1 MANVLNPEPESIT
14 LNTTLE
20 PTTLEPATELEQPPF
35 ESTSNPETAEVVEVP
50 ALDADAPTEPVAKAV
65 PVEAAPAE
73 EIAPEI
79 VAQAEPVVEA
89 KAEPVVAAA
98 AEPVVEA
105 KAEPVVAAKAEPVV
119 EAKAEPVVEAK
130 AEPVV
135 AAVAE
140 TAAEIQAA
148 PEAAPPA
155 TAAAPVA
162 RAKAPEHGLESMDD
176 FSAALAAFEREQAAE
191 AAAVEAYGDKI
202 VSGTVIK
209 QTEKHLVVDVGL
221 KSEGLV
227 PLEQVLDHSGAVRFN
242 PGDVIDVVIER
253 EEPEGGYLVSFE
265 RAQRLRIW
273 DTIEKAANDKTPM
286 TGTVIS
292 RVKGGLTVDIGLKA
306 FLPGSQ
312 LEIRPVRNLDGYL
325 GQQIEVR
332 VIKLNKKRGNV
343 VVSRKEIL
351 EEEQN
356 AKRSTTLEH
365 LGEGAILTGTVKN
378 LTDYGAFVDLG
389 GIDGLLHITDMS
401 WGRLTHPRDLVN
413 VGDEI
418 QVKVLKFDKDK
429 QRVSLGFKQLT
440 PDPWLDASERYPVGA
455 HVKGRVLSVTDY
467 GAFVE
472 LEQGIEGLVHLSEMT
487 WSKRLKHPSKLVKP
501 GDEVE
506 TVVLSVNP
514 ADRRIS
520 LGMKQLLEN
529 PWENLTEKYPTGAVV
544 EGRVRNLTDFGAFI
558 EIEDGIDGLVHVS
571 NLSWTKRVK
580 HPSEIVKKGEKV
592 KAVVLGVE
600 PAEPA
605 SLAGHQ
611 AVAAR
616 RLGELLRL
624 ASGGRRGPRQGAAD
638 GAIWSLRRDRGGCR
652 GSLPHLR
659 GRRRRRIEAG
669 DGPGA
674 RLQDHQDQRRGE
686 EGGLEPAR
694 HRPGGQPHTGRAL
707 QGGYSQASGLQL
719 HHHARRPDQL
729 AQGRA
734 LSRFPFRHQCT
745 TAALRGGRCCL
756 DFVFHSFS
764 LCPASTL
771 ASATPGVSF
780 QVKESS
786 TMPRNVDARIPYSA
800 EFQP

>member
-1 MANVLNPEPESIT
+1 MPNVLNPEPESIT
-14 LNTTLE
+14 LNTELETPTLD
-20 PTTLEPATELEQPPF
+20 PATELDAPSS
-35 ESTSNPETAEVVEVP
+35 ESTSNPETAEAHTAVEP
-50 ALDADAPTEPVAKAV
+50 HALDADASTEPVAQAV
-65 PVEAAPAE
+65 PAQQEHTELIEPVTHVASAPAE
-73 EIAPEI
+73 HSADS
-79 VAQAEPVVEA
+79 A
-89 KAEPVVAAA
+89 
-98 AEPVVEA
+98 
-105 KAEPVVAAKAEPVV
+105 
-119 EAKAEPVVEAK
+119 
-130 AEPVV
+130 
-135 AAVAE
+135 
-140 TAAEIQAA
+140 
-148 PEAAPPA
+148 
-155 TAAAPVA
+155 
-162 RAKAPEHGLESMDD
+162 DD
-176 FSAALAAFEREQAAE
+176 FSAALEAFEREQAAE
-191 AAAVEAYGDKI
+191 AAAVEAYGDKV
-202 VSGTVIK
+202 VSGTVLK

-227 PLEQVLDHSGAVRFN
+227 PIEQVLDHTGAVKFQ
-242 PGDVIDVVIER
+242 PGEVIDVVIER
-253 EEPEGGYLVSFE
+253 EEPEGGYLVSYE
-265 RAQRLRIW
+265 KAQRLRVW
-273 DTIEKAANDKTPM
+273 DTIEKHANDKTPII
-286 TGTVIS
+286 GTVVS

-455 HVKGRVLSVTDY
+455 HVHGRVLSVTDY

-501 GDEVE
+501 GDEVD

-520 LGMKQLLEN
+520 LGMKQLMEN
-529 PWENLTEKYPTGAVV
+529 PWENLTERYPAGTVV

-580 HPSEIVKKGEKV
+580 HPSEVVKKGEKV

-600 PAEPA
+600 P
-605 SLAGHQ
+605 Q
-611 AVAAR
+611 NR
-616 RLGELLRL
+616 RLSLGIKQLQPDVWESFFATHRVGDVVHGKVLRTAQFGAFVEIAEGVEGLCHISEASEVPGEPSKLEAGQEHDFKIIKINVEEKKVGL
-624 ASGGRRGPRQGAAD
+624 
-638 GAIWSLRRDRGGCR
+638 SLRAVSGHEASRSEVQDYKAEARGGSHKQPVSS
-652 GSLPHLR
+652 GTTTL
-659 GRRRRRIEAG
+659 G
-669 DGPGA
+669 DLINW
-674 RLQDHQDQRRGE
+674 RKNER
-686 EGGLEPAR
+686 
-694 HRPGGQPHTGRAL
+694 
-707 QGGYSQASGLQL
+707 
-719 HHHARRPDQL
+719 
-729 AQGRA
+729 
-734 LSRFPFRHQCT
+734 
-745 TAALRGGRCCL
+745 
-756 DFVFHSFS
+756 
-764 LCPASTL
+764 
-771 ASATPGVSF
+771 
-780 QVKESS
+780 
-786 TMPRNVDARIPYSA
+786 
-800 EFQP
+800 

>member
-14 LNTTLE
+14 LTTTME
-20 PTTLEPATELEQPPF
+20 TATLEPATELEQPSF
-35 ESTSNPETAEVVEVP
+35 ESTSNPETAAVVEVP
-50 ALDADAPTEPVAKAV
+50 ALDADAPTEPVSQAAH
-65 PVEAAPAE
+65 VEAAPAE
-73 EIAPEI
+73 E
-79 VAQAEPVVEA
+79 
-89 KAEPVVAAA
+89 
-98 AEPVVEA
+98 
-105 KAEPVVAAKAEPVV
+105 
-119 EAKAEPVVEAK
+119 
-130 AEPVV
+130 
-135 AAVAE
+135 
-140 TAAEIQAA
+140 TA
-148 PEAAPPA
+148 PEAVTQTEPAA
-155 TAAAPVA
+155 TAQETAEAPAPEVKAAPA
-162 RAKAPEHGLESMDD
+162 SSHAKAPEHGLESMDD

-191 AAAVEAYGDKI
+191 AAAVEAYGDKV

-227 PLEQVLDHSGAVRFN
+227 PLEQVLDHTGAVRFN
-242 PGDVIDVVIER
+242 AGDVIDVVIER
-253 EEPEGGYLVSFE
+253 EEPEGGYLVSYE
-265 RAQRLRIW
+265 RAQRLRVW

-286 TGTVIS
+286 MGTVIS

-325 GQQIEVR
+325 GQQIEIR

-356 AKRSTTLEH
+356 SKRSTTLEH

-440 PDPWLDASERYPVGA
+440 PDPWLDATERYPVGA

-520 LGMKQLLEN
+520 LGMKQLLDN
-529 PWENLTEKYPTGAVV
+529 PWENLTDKYPTGAIV

-600 PAEPA
+600 P
-605 SLAGHQ
+605 Q
-611 AVAAR
+611 NR
-616 RLGELLRL
+616 RLSLGIKQLQPDVWESFFATHRVGDQVHGKVLRT
-624 ASGGRRGPRQGAAD
+624 AQFGAFVEIAE
-638 GAIWSLRRDRGGCR
+638 GVEGLCHIS
-652 GSLPHLR
+652 
-659 GRRRRRIEAG
+659 EAG
-669 DGPGA
+669 DG
-674 RLQDHQDQRRGE
+674 GE
-686 EGGLEPAR
+686 SKLETGLEHEFKIIKINVEEKKVGLSLRAV
-694 HRPGGQPHTGRAL
+694 GQEASRA
-707 QGGYSQASGLQL
+707 QVENYKADT
-719 HHHARRPDQL
+719 HKHP
-729 AQGRA
+729 
-734 LSRFPFRHQCT
+734 
-745 TAALRGGRCCL
+745 
-756 DFVFHSFS
+756 
-764 LCPASTL
+764 
-771 ASATPGVSF
+771 VS
-780 QVKESS
+780 SS
-786 TMPRNVDARIPYSA
+786 TTTLGDLINWRKGER
-800 EFQP
+800 

>member
-1 MANVLNPEPESIT
+1 MANVLNPETESIT
-14 LNTTLE
+14 LNTEFET
-20 PTTLEPATELEQPPF
+20 PTLEPATELEHFARIDQSSP
-35 ESTSNPETAEVVEVP
+35 ESTSAPETAEITESPV
-50 ALDADAPTEPVAKAV
+50 LDADAPTAELTIEVAPEPSFPEAVPEVQTQAEQAPPAELESPQPVVQAQAESAPPAEIESAQVDTGEDESKYPDFDSEAEPVA
-65 PVEAAPAE
+65 PASH
-73 EIAPEI
+73 AFDSP
-79 VAQAEPVVEA
+79 
-89 KAEPVVAAA
+89 
-98 AEPVVEA
+98 
-105 KAEPVVAAKAEPVV
+105 
-119 EAKAEPVVEAK
+119 
-130 AEPVV
+130 
-135 AAVAE
+135 
-140 TAAEIQAA
+140 
-148 PEAAPPA
+148 
-155 TAAAPVA
+155 
-162 RAKAPEHGLESMDD
+162 DD

-191 AAAVEAYGDKI
+191 AAAVEAYGDK
-202 VSGTVIK
+202 VVQGTVLK

-227 PLEQVLDHSGAVRFN
+227 PLEQVVDHTGAVKFH

-253 EEPEGGYLVSFE
+253 EEPEGGYLVSYE
-265 RAQRLRIW
+265 RAQRLRVW
-273 DTIEKAANDKTPM
+273 DTIERAANDKTPVM
-286 TGTVIS
+286 GTVVS

-343 VVSRKEIL
+343 VVSRKELL

-356 AKRSTTLEH
+356 AKRSATMEH
-365 LGEGAILTGTVKN
+365 LGEGAVLTGTVKN

-455 HVKGRVLSVTDY
+455 RVHGRVLSVTDY

-501 GDEVE
+501 GDEVD

-520 LGMKQLLEN
+520 LGMKQLLDN
-529 PWENLTEKYPTGAVV
+529 PWENLTERYPAGTVV

-600 PAEPA
+600 P
-605 SLAGHQ
+605 Q
-611 AVAAR
+611 NR
-616 RLGELLRL
+616 RLSLGIKQLQPDVWESFFASHRVGDVVHGKVLRTAQFGAFVEIAEGVEGLCHISEAGEDAEGKSKLETGLEHDFKIIKINVEEKKVGL
-624 ASGGRRGPRQGAAD
+624 
-638 GAIWSLRRDRGGCR
+638 SLRAVSG
-652 GSLPHLR
+652 H
-659 GRRRRRIEAG
+659 EAS
-669 DGPGA
+669 
-674 RLQDHQDQRRGE
+674 
-686 EGGLEPAR
+686 
-694 HRPGGQPHTGRAL
+694 RA
-707 QGGYSQASGLQL
+707 QVENYKADT
-719 HHHARRPDQL
+719 HKHP
-729 AQGRA
+729 
-734 LSRFPFRHQCT
+734 
-745 TAALRGGRCCL
+745 
-756 DFVFHSFS
+756 
-764 LCPASTL
+764 
-771 ASATPGVSF
+771 VS
-780 QVKESS
+780 SS
-786 TMPRNVDARIPYSA
+786 TTTLGDLINWRKNER
-800 EFQP
+800 